1 MSFLLNTAI
10 LNSYLKKMDTV
21 YIICLAPLVIFIGFF
36 LYLTI
41 IRKNAFEERLVLFR
55 PTHQLS
61 QKREAYMQGAHKY
74 RKYASIALLVLFS
87 FLLLI
92 LIFVMFKEDFE
103 EIGSVYMVIFNKIKK
118 LILFVLLVLIPIVLA
133 YYLATYVLKRN
144 EKAQHMLVEQM
155 SDTDF
160 ETLLKVKDSLPS
172 ISKYSPPFVLCNKKL
187 YIFLFYAIR
196 KIDPTQIT
204 EINWE
209 NNKNSIFIRLKSPKR
224 TMFTLSPTTFS
235 YFLPIVE
242 QYTKPK

>member
-1 MSFLLNTAI
+1 
-10 LNSYLKKMDTV
+10 MDTV
-21 YIICLAPLVIFIGFF
+21 YIICLAPLVIFIGIF
-36 LYLTI
+36 LYLTVV
-41 IRKNAFEERLVLFR
+41 RKIAFEERLVLFR

-74 RKYASIALLVLFS
+74 CKYASIALLVLFS

-144 EKAQHMLVEQM
+144 EKALRMFLEQM

-160 ETLLKVKDSLPS
+160 ETLLKVRESLPS

-196 KIDPTQIT
+196 KIDPTQII

-242 QYTKPK
+242 QYTKSK

>member
-1 MSFLLNTAI
+1 M
-10 LNSYLKKMDTV
+10 
-21 YIICLAPLVIFIGFF
+21 APLVIFIGIF

-61 QKREAYMQGAHKY
+61 QKRKTYMQGAHKY

-118 LILFVLLVLIPIVLA
+118 LILFVLLALIPIVLA

-144 EKAQHMLVEQM
+144 EKAQRMFLEQM

-160 ETLLKVKDSLPS
+160 ETLLKVRDSLPS

>member
-1 MSFLLNTAI
+1 
-10 LNSYLKKMDTV
+10 MDII
-21 YIICLAPLVIFIGFF
+21 YIICLAPLVIFIGIF

-41 IRKNAFEERLVLFR
+41 IRKNTFEERLVLFR

-144 EKAQHMLVEQM
+144 EKAQRMFLEQM

-160 ETLLKVKDSLPS
+160 ETLLKVRDSLPS

-224 TMFTLSPTTFS
+224 TMFTLSHTTFS
-235 YFLPIVE
+235 YFLQIVE